1 MRFVTV
7 RDLRSKSAEL
17 WRDLADEREMIVTNN
32 GRPVAV
38 LAAARDDNVEEVLR
52 SFRRNRALSALEAQ
66 QMESVARGTHLMTL
80 EEINAVIDEVRRDL
94 RGREVE

>member
-17 WRDLADEREMIVTNN
+17 WRDLAEEREMVVTNN

-38 LAAARDDNVEEVLR
+38 LAAVGDDVEEVLR
-52 SFRRNRALSALEAQ
+52 AFRRNRALSALEAQ
-66 QMESVARGTHLMTL
+66 QMESVARGTHLMTM
-80 EEINAVIDEVRRDL
+80 EEIDAVIHEVRRE
-94 RGREVE
+94 RREPDGG

>member
-1 MRFVTV
+1 MRFATV

-17 WRDLADEREMIVTNN
+17 WRDLAEEREMVVTNN

-52 SFRRNRALSALEAQ
+52 SFRRDRALAALEAQ
-66 QMESVARGTHLMTL
+66 QVESVARGAHLMTL
-80 EEINAVIDEVRRDL
+80 EEINAVIDEVRREL
-94 RGREVE
+94 HGGEME